1 MGRIEAREIAFK
13 LLFELS
19 FDNQTPPEGYSSLFE
34 EMRLNDA
41 DLLYIQSVL
50 DNFKSNKILI
60 DGKISAKLV
69 DWTPER
75 LPRTDM
81 AILRLAVCEMLFIED
96 VPPKAS
102 IDQAVELAKKYCNDK
117 SPSYINGILDACYKE
132 L

>member
-19 FDNQTPPEGYSSLFE
+19 FDNQTPPEGYAALFDAE
-34 EMRLNDA
+34 QFGDA
-41 DLLYIQSVL
+41 DLLYINGVL
-50 DNFKSNKILI
+50 DCFKSNRARIDKTISDKLI
-60 DGKISAKLV
+60 

-81 AILRLAVCEMLFIED
+81 AILRLAVCEMLFIDD
-96 VPPKAS
+96 VPPKTS
-102 IDQAVELAKKYCNDK
+102 IDQAVELAKTYCNDK
-117 SPSYINGILDACYKE
+117 SPSYINGILNACFKE

>member
-1 MGRIEAREIAFK
+1 MA
-13 LLFELS
+13 LFEPVQL
-19 FDNQTPPEGYSSLFE
+19 T
-34 EMRLNDA
+34 DA

-50 DNFKSNKILI
+50 DSFNFNKAQI
-60 DGKISAKLV
+60 DQMIARKLV
-69 DWTPER
+69 AWTPER

-81 AILRLAVCEMLFIED
+81 AILRLAVCEMLFIND

-117 SPSYINGILDACYKE
+117 SPSYINGILNACFKE